1 MPSNCAVCIG
11 NFDGVHL
18 GHQALLAAARRSVG
32 PSGRVV
38 AVTFDPMPAEA
49 LGGPFRR
56 RLSRMGERQHLLSE
70 HGADEVVVEP
80 CTKRLLAQQPEE
92 FIHGLRAKLNFDV
105 IVEGPDFRFG
115 HKRTGSVETLRELGP
130 RHSFTVEVVPDL
142 LVRLEDASEVPA
154 RSTATRWLLEQG
166 RVVDARR
173 MLGRAPLLDGRVM
186 PGDQRGRTLG
196 FPTANLEVGP
206 LLLPADGVYS
216 AIAELPDGSR
226 RRAAVSVGT
235 KPTFG
240 DSPRTV
246 EAHILEWSAPLNEYG
261 WPLRLHLGRW
271 IRSQQVCSGIAELVE
286 LIRRDCARVRESA
299 EAFAA

>member
-1 MPSNCAVCIG
+1 M
-11 NFDGVHL
+11 
-18 GHQALLAAARRSVG
+18 
-32 PSGRVV
+32 V
-38 AVTFDPMPAEA
+38 AVTFDPLPSEA

-56 RLSRMGERQHLLSE
+56 RLSRLDERRRLLGE
-70 HGADEVVVEP
+70 HGANEVLVLP
-80 CTKRLLAQQPEE
+80 CTKRLLAQQPDE
-92 FIHGLRAKLNFDV
+92 FIHDLRGQLSFDCM
-105 IVEGPDFRFG
+105 VEGPDFRFG
-115 HKRTGSVETLRELGP
+115 HKRAGTVQTLRELGATN
-130 RHSFTVEVVPDL
+130 SFSVEVVPDL

-173 MLGRAPLLDGRVM
+173 VLGRAPLLDGRVM
-186 PGDQRGRTLG
+186 RGDQRGRTLG

-216 AIAELPDGSR
+216 AAAELPDGSR

-240 DSPRTV
+240 ASPRTV
-246 EAHILEWSAPLNEYG
+246 EAHILDWSGSLDDYG
-261 WPLRLHLGRW
+261 WPLRLHLCRW
-271 IRSQQVCSGIAELVE
+271 IRPQQVCGGMAELVE
-286 LIRRDCARVRESA
+286 LIRRDCARVRECA